1 MKFVALASTFA
12 ALAALGD
19 ATTSLRGG
27 SKRSDDH
34 SALESRVT
42 MKGVIGEPSAEDLKL
57 LGKALVASY
66 NDVHWELGYS
76 LLSGFEITESLGQCG
91 HLCSDD
97 DSKKSQLSVSIV
109 TPVKV
114 HQCGHLCSDDDS
126 NNLLT
131 TPIKQCG
138 HLCSDDDSAMGVD
151 HALLET
157 AFCNKIKSSGSKFWM
172 DANECSIVIDAPES
186 KKVTV
191 VDNSSSPIVLESH
204 VILHG
209 VLEEAS
215 KEDAAII
222 SKALVS
228 SFNALNWE
236 SQYSMS
242 AVQIPFQVAIPE
254 AAADCH
260 PHLLCP
266 DATAKQKALYV
277 TVVTPLKDPSC
288 GPRCKDDGSARILEE
303 LGQCGHLCS
312 DDDSAALSAR
322 KELEAAFCE
331 KIKSS
336 TSMNLKSA
344 NKCSIVTVAETT
356 N

>member
-1 MKFVALASTFA
+1 MKFVALASTFL
-12 ALAALGD
+12 ALATLGD
-19 ATTSLRGG
+19 ATISLRGG
-27 SKRSDDH
+27 SKKSDH

-42 MKGVIGEPSAEDLKL
+42 MKGVIGEPSAEDLNL

-66 NDVHWELGYS
+66 NDVHWELGYY
-76 LLSGFEITESLGQCG
+76 LLSGYEITESLGQVCG
-91 HLCSDD
+91 HLCRDD

-109 TPVKV
+109 TPVKQV
-114 HQCGHLCSDDDS
+114 CGHLCRDDDS

-131 TPIKQCG
+131 TPIKQVCG
-138 HLCSDDDSAMGVD
+138 HLCRDDDSAMSVE
-151 HALLET
+151 HALLEA

-172 DANECSIVIDAPES
+172 DANECSIVFDAPES

-191 VDNSSSPIVLESH
+191 VDNASSPAVMESH

-254 AAADCH
+254 QAAECH
-260 PHLLCP
+260 PHLLCR

-277 TVVTPLKDPSC
+277 TVVTPLKQVC
-288 GPRCKDDGSARILEE
+288 GHLCRDDDSASTLEE
-303 LGQCGHLCS
+303 LGQVCGHLCR

-344 NKCSIVTVAETT
+344 SKCSIVMVAETT